1 MKKKL
6 QVFLGGTC
14 DGYDWRKE
22 FIPKILMPYFNPV
35 VENWTEEC
43 RLREEKEKKESEYL
57 LFVITKDIK
66 GVYSI
71 AEVVDYAHRAIKE
84 KKKIIFCNI
93 YSKDG
98 CKTKEQQQMQK
109 SLDAVGELLKEIN
122 SDVVVCNKLEDAAL
136 YLNQSYRNLYVLA

>member
-1 MKKKL
+1 M
-6 QVFLGGTC
+6 
-14 DGYDWRKE
+14 
-22 FIPKILMPYFNPV
+22 

-43 RLREEKEKKESEYL
+43 RIREEKEKKESEYL
-57 LFVITKDIK
+57 LFVITKDIN

-136 YLNQSYRNLYVLA
+136 YLNQSYRNLYVLLVHYLRIRRYRSSYSFYFYIDILYMCIV